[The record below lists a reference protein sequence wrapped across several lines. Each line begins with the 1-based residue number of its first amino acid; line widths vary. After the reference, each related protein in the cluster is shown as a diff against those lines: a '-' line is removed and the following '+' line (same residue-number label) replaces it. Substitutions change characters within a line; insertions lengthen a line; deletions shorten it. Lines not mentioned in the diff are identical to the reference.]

1 MRQYKDV
8 LKVILFLGFIHCGF
22 VSSRVTATLYVLHNG
37 QPAWTVGCI
46 LSLYAFLPALLAVH
60 AGKWIDKIGTR
71 IPIIAA
77 VLMIGGACLIP
88 IFFSIGTFGLWPLL
102 LMSTL
107 AGTGFLFAQIAGQG
121 LIGCLST
128 VKNRATAFTF
138 QAMAFSVS
146 ASIGPL
152 ISGYLIDHGSYTWAF
167 GTAFGLAA
175 IGGSIFLG
183 FSPFLP
189 NYVSPRRKGASQQE
203 GVFALLKIP
212 RVRNVLIGSGLVSMA
227 WDLQQFMIP
236 VYGTE
241 IGLDAVAIG
250 WLLSTFS
257 VCTFAVRLFMPFLS
271 RVFREWQIIIA
282 VILISGCIFMFF
294 PFIKSLPIL
303 FIFCGILGM
312 SLGASQPNVLSLLHQ
327 VSPAGRVGE
336 AIGLRSMFTNGSH
349 TVFPLLFGVGGTVIG
364 AATAFWSLGAVML
377 GGGAYLR
384 KVRKHPE
391 LNEPEEIK
399 V

>member
-1 MRQYKDV
+1 MKQYKDV
-8 LKVILFLGFIHCGF
+8 LKVVLFLGFIHCGF

-37 QPAWTVGCI
+37 EPAWTVGVI

-71 IPIIAA
+71 LPITFA
-77 VLMIGGACLIP
+77 VGMIGTGCLIP
-88 IFFSIGTFGLWPLL
+88 IFFSINTFGLVPLL
-102 LMSTL
+102 IMSTIS
-107 AGTGFLFAQIAGQG
+107 GTGFLFAQIAGQG

-128 VKNRATAFTF
+128 VRNRATAFTM
-138 QAMAFSVS
+138 QAMAFSIS
-146 ASIGPL
+146 ASIGPV
-152 ISGYLIDHGSYTWAF
+152 IAGYLIDHGSYSWAF
-167 GTAFGLAA
+167 GTACSLACTGGL
-175 IGGSIFLG
+175 IFLV
-183 FSPFLP
+183 FTPFLP
-189 NYVSPRRKGASQQE
+189 NFVSPRKKDKDGNE
-203 GVFALLKIP
+203 GVFALLSIP

-257 VCTFAVRLFMPFLS
+257 ICTFAVRLFMPFLS
-271 RVFREWQIIIA
+271 RMFKEWQIIIS
-282 VILISGCIFMFF
+282 VIFISGTIFMFF
-294 PFIKSLPIL
+294 PFMKSLPIL

-312 SLGASQPNVLSLLHQ
+312 RLGASQPNELSLLLQ
-327 VSPAGRVGE
+327 VSPPGRVGE

-349 TVFPLLFGVGGTVIG
+349 TIFPLFFGIGGSVIG
-364 AATAFWSLGAVML
+364 AATAFWSLGGAML

-384 KVRKHPE
+384 TVRRHGKTDE
-391 LNEPEEIK
+391 FD
-399 V
+399 VD